1 MWIGKSI
8 NKTYFNEKCVTFT
21 IWKTFEMTQSDPI
34 HIVYFIKTTYVSVK
48 ISLLGS
54 RTMFNKYFFFLR
66 KPSLSMAMTY
76 QTKVYVHFKYGKDLE
91 LELDKK
97 ETKILQIFY
106 TTK

>member
-1 MWIGKSI
+1 MSPS
-8 NKTYFNEKCVTFT
+8 T

-54 RTMFNKYFFFLR
+54 RTTSLKNIYFLR

-91 LELDKK
+91 LELGQKGNQDPSNF
-97 ETKILQIFY
+97 LY
-106 TTK
+106 H